1 MLIQNHQPRLPG
13 RRRALDP
20 LTIPGAGFVVNQA
33 AKRFGAPAK
42 PFSEAREDIPKLS
55 PVNPKTVARET
66 KGFRSCGLFLGRRQR
81 YSGAKTPALLR
92 RKDVSLRPVKL
103 DSMGANDAASGNAAS
118 MGIADVSA
126 DNCQCRHV
134 FDHLP
139 SD

>member
-1 MLIQNHQPRLPG
+1 MPIAAGFSLERTRHKKSAIRGWPVQFVPEPRVLIQNRQPRPSSAPPRSG
-13 RRRALDP
+13 TAHDSGSRFRRQ
-20 LTIPGAGFVVNQA
+20 QA

-42 PFSEAREDIPKLS
+42 PFSEAREDKLS
-55 PVNPKTVARET
+55 PVNKTVARET
-66 KGFRSCGLFLGRRQR
+66 
-81 YSGAKTPALLR
+81 
-92 RKDVSLRPVKL
+92 
-103 DSMGANDAASGNAAS
+103 SMGANDAASGNAAS

>member
-1 MLIQNHQPRLPG
+1 V

-42 PFSEAREDIPKLS
+42 PFSEAREGIPKLS

-66 KGFRSCGLFLGRRQR
+66 GFRSCGPFLGRRQR
-81 YSGAKTPALLR
+81 YSGAKKFHFAR
-92 RKDVSLRPVKL
+92 SSL
-103 DSMGANDAASGNAAS
+103 DSMGANDAASGNAPS
-118 MGIADVSA
+118 MGTADVGA